1 MKIRKGE
8 FLKKLFKTFTPQKY
22 IIKAIKPFSPF
33 LKNRQINVHIFQNY
47 VYDEVMSL

>member
-8 FLKKLFKTFTPQKY
+8 FFKKLFKTFTPQKY

-33 LKNRQINVHIFQNY
+33 LKNRQINVHIF
-47 VYDEVMSL
+47 